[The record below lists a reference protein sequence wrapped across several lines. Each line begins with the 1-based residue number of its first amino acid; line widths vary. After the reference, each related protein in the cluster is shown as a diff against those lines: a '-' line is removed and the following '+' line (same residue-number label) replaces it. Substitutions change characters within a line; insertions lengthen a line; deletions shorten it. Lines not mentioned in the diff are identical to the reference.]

1 MLNKSLAAFC
11 FKKTV
16 WLGEREML
24 YEKNARKELSKE
36 LFKNP
41 TCEYRAAPFWAWNGR
56 LTSELLLEEIGYLKE
71 MGMGGYH
78 IHVRTGMETKYL
90 SEEYMTLVR
99 NCLEKGKEE
108 KMLTWLYDED
118 RWPSGAAGGYVTKDE
133 KYRARHLLF
142 TNKPYGSEDQTNHSA
157 EDASA
162 RAVRTGNGQLLACY
176 DILLNEDGSLKEY
189 RKIGTNDPVEG
200 MKWYAYLE
208 MSAPNP
214 WYNNQTYVNTLDK
227 KAIERFIE
235 ITHESYKQNFG
246 NEFGKSIPA
255 IFTDEPQFSHKT
267 TLASA
272 TMVND
277 VTFPWTDDLP
287 DTFSAAYGEDIMAEL
302 PQLFWDLPDGKV
314 SLVRY
319 HYHDHIAERFA
330 SAFADTCGS
339 WCRQNGIKLTGHMM
353 KEPTLCSQTV
363 ALGEAMRSYRSFD
376 LPGIDMLCAR
386 FEYTTAKQAQSAV
399 HQYGYEGMLSEL
411 YGVTGWDFDFRGHK
425 LHGDWQAA
433 LGVTIRVHHL
443 SWVCMAGEAKRDFPA
458 SINYQSPWF
467 REYPIIEDH
476 FARVNTAM
484 TRGKPVVKVG
494 VIHPIE
500 SYWLHWGPSEQTS
513 LIREQLDENFKNITE
528 WLLFGSVDFDFIC
541 ESLLPSQCKTG
552 SNPLRVGEMEYDA
565 VIVPGCETL
574 RYSTVQRLNE
584 FRRQGGKLIFMGS
597 VPTLMDASENSEP
610 AKLAAESEVIP
621 FSRAAILKSLE
632 SLRLLDIRNIDG
644 TYTKNLLH
652 QLRRDGDK
660 LWLFIAHGTEPY
672 NKDVVNK
679 QSLIINLKG
688 IYTPLLYNT
697 MTGETNPLD
706 CFYKKNATVILCE
719 IYDYD
724 SLLIQFTPKEN
735 PSVNASST
743 SIAKIQ
749 EEKKKIHI
757 ADRVPITLC
766 EPNVLLLDMG
776 EYSLDGEPFNSVEE
790 LLIADNICR
799 KKLGWPS
806 RKRAVAQP
814 WAIEQEEITHSVNL
828 RFIFKSEEKVC
839 GCKLAI
845 EDAESVTIRFNGVEV
860 KSEVTGWYVDK
871 SIKTVALPPIL
882 KGNNILEIS
891 LPFGR
896 RTNIEWCYI
905 LGDFGVRVS
914 GCEKVITEPV
924 RSLTFADIVPQGLP
938 FYGGNIIY
946 RVDFNTSA
954 GRLVLEAAHFRGAL
968 ISASLDGEQ
977 FGKIFVPPYIC
988 EKSDVSAGR
997 HTLDITVFGNRYN
1010 TFGQVHLFDS
1020 AYRWFGPNSWRT
1032 TGSRWSYEYQLKST
1046 GLLSAPNVYLK

>member
-1 MLNKSLAAFC
+1 
-11 FKKTV
+11 
-16 WLGEREML
+16 ML
-24 YEKNARKELSKE
+24 YRKNTENELSKG
-36 LFKNP
+36 LFENP
-41 TCEYRAAPFWAWNGR
+41 TCEYRAAPFWAWNGK
-56 LTSELLLEEIGYLKE
+56 LTTELLSEEIGYLKE

-78 IHVRTGMETKYL
+78 IHVRTGMKTKYL
-90 SEEYMTLVR
+90 SDEYMALVR

-118 RWPSGAAGGYVTKDE
+118 RWPSGAAGGYVTKD
-133 KYRARHLLF
+133 KRYRARHLLF
-142 TNKPYGSEDQTNHSA
+142 TDKFYIGEDKTDYSTDNAGAPTAHAA
-157 EDASA
+157 E
-162 RAVRTGNGQLLACY
+162 RRLLACY
-176 DILLNEDGSLKEY
+176 DVLLNEDGSLSKY
-189 RKIGTNDPVEG
+189 RKIGADDPAEG
-200 MKWYAYLE
+200 TKWYAYLE
-208 MSAPNP
+208 MSEPDP

-235 ITHESYKQNFG
+235 ITHEAYKRNFG
-246 NEFGKSIPA
+246 DEFGKSIPA

-272 TMVND
+272 AKASD

-287 DTFSAAYGEDIMAEL
+287 ETFSAAYGEDIMAEL
-302 PQLFWDLPDGKV
+302 PQLFWDLPDGKA

-339 WCRQNGIKLTGHMM
+339 WCRNNGIKLTGHMM
-353 KEPTLCSQTV
+353 NEPTLCSQTV
-363 ALGEAMRSYRSFD
+363 SLGEAMRSYRSFD
-376 LPGIDMLCAR
+376 LPGIDMLCAE

-399 HQYGYEGMLSEL
+399 HQYGCEGMLSEL

-433 LGVTIRVHHL
+433 LGVTVRVHHL
-443 SWVCMAGEAKRDFPA
+443 SWVCMAGEAKRDYPA

-467 REYPIIEDH
+467 REYLVIENH

-484 TRGKPVVKVG
+484 TRGKPVVRVG
-494 VIHPIE
+494 VIHPVE

-528 WLLFGSVDFDFIC
+528 WMLFGSVDFDFIC
-541 ESLLPSQCKTG
+541 ESLLPSQCETG
-552 SNPLRVGEMEYDA
+552 GNPLRVGKMEYDA
-565 VIVPGCETL
+565 VVVPGCETL
-574 RYSTVQRLNE
+574 RYSTVERLKE
-584 FRRQGGKLIFMGS
+584 FRRQGGKLIFMGG
-597 VPTLMDASENSEP
+597 VPALMDASESSEP
-610 AKLAAESEVIP
+610 AELAAQSEVIP
-621 FSRAAILKSLE
+621 FSRAAILESLE
-632 SLRLLDIRNIDG
+632 DLRLLDIRNSDG

-672 NKDVVNK
+672 NKDVVNR
-679 QSLIINLKG
+679 QSVIIRLKG
-688 IYTPLLYNT
+688 IYTPVLYNT
-697 MTGETNPLD
+697 MTGETEPVD
-706 CFYKKNATVILCE
+706 CSYEKNRTVIQRD

-724 SLLIQFTPKEN
+724 SLLIQLTPEEK
-735 PSVNASST
+735 PAADISGT
-743 SIAKIQ
+743 DIAEIRGEKIQ
-749 EEKKKIHI
+749 I
-757 ADRVPITLC
+757 AGRVPVTLC
-766 EPNVLLLDMG
+766 EPNALLLDIG
-776 EYSLDGEPFNSVEE
+776 EYSLDGEPFHSAEE

-799 KKLGWPS
+799 EKLGWPT
-806 RKRAVAQP
+806 RKSAVAQP
-814 WAIEQEEITHSVNL
+814 WAIEEEKITHCVTL
-828 RFIFKSEEKVC
+828 RFAFESENEAHD
-839 GCKLAI
+839 CKLAV
-845 EDAESVTIRFNGVEV
+845 EDAESAKISFNG
-860 KSEVTGWYVDK
+860 KSVSSQVNGWYVDK
-871 SIKTVALPPIL
+871 SIKTVSLPPVR
-882 KGNNILEIS
+882 KGKNILEIT

-914 GCEKVITEPV
+914 GREKVITEPV
-924 RSLTFADIVPQGLP
+924 RSLTFADIVQQGLP

-946 RVDFNTSA
+946 HVDFNTSA
-954 GRLVLEAAHFRGAL
+954 GRLVLEADHFRGAL
-968 ISASLDGEQ
+968 INASLDGEQ
-977 FGKIFVPPYIC
+977 LGKIFVPPYIC

-1020 AYRWFGPNSWRT
+1020 AYRWLGPDSWRT
-1032 TGSRWSYEYQLKST
+1032 TGSRWSYEYQLKPA